1 MRIIHDR
8 QKSSIRSS
16 SSASHRSRTSK
27 RIAMTSDIKKQ
38 FTIKASKSKV
48 ACASGQEVLENGW
61 VIQKIGRKWYFM
73 SPTEYERYAD
83 HLEDF
88 PKDRMVDSYPSKKAL
103 IDDFKREQ
111 YYSDMFA
118 SNRISAST
126 DADNPTEQE
135 LEEFA
140 ESVVNDLETDYSEEL
155 SQTAWMQIYDT
166 IGELVRHPEWYTK
179 TGSTA
184 KMWLENTICDIY
196 EEDTGLEHV
205 YMSCD
210 SANKSITASD
220 SDKVS
225 NEDVRE
231 LSLYIVNEESL
242 NNLAQSIIKNMQ
254 RKIKQGIYDDE
265 LAVKAW
271 QRLADDGVRAYDKAY
286 GSGKGELFL
295 NKATRTAIAKE
306 LRESYDEEVHEVEAC
321 ETPVSAAIYTNPGTN
336 RTPVE
341 SNLEYYQALADGVVA
356 LLDKHLN
363 DGDVYNIRAEVTQE
377 AITFLDDDNNIYWI
391 QSGKDIVPNWDDLND
406 DIDELYQVVYLH
418 SIPQF

>member
-16 SSASHRSRTSK
+16 SSISRKQRSSG
-27 RIAMTSDIKKQ
+27 RIAMAANAKKQ

-48 ACASGQEVLENGW
+48 ACASCQEVLENGW
-61 VIQKIGRKWYFM
+61 VIQKIGRNWYFM

-88 PKDRMVDSYPSKKAL
+88 PKDRMVDAYPSKKAL
-103 IDDFKREQ
+103 IDDFKRER
-111 YYSDMFA
+111 YYSEMFA

-126 DADNPTEQE
+126 
-135 LEEFA
+135 
-140 ESVVNDLETDYSEEL
+140 
-155 SQTAWMQIYDT
+155 
-166 IGELVRHPEWYTK
+166 
-179 TGSTA
+179 
-184 KMWLENTICDIY
+184 
-196 EEDTGLEHV
+196 
-205 YMSCD
+205 
-210 SANKSITASD
+210 D

-254 RKIKQGIYDDE
+254 RKVKQGIYDDE

-271 QRLADDGVRAYDKAY
+271 QRLADEGVRAYDKAY

-306 LRESYDEEVHEVEAC
+306 LRESYDEEVHEVEAGD
-321 ETPVSAAIYTNPGTN
+321 TTVSAAVYTNPGTN

-406 DIDELYQVVYLH
+406 DIDELYSVVYMQA
-418 SIPQF
+418 IPQF